1 MNIMRHLLIIVGLA
15 LVPPLEA
22 AEAPREARIT
32 RATTVHQS
40 PASDAVVVTKL
51 VAQERVTVS
60 ERSGGWYRIV
70 AAGGTGWV
78 RLSGVRFATTSSESR
93 GGLAAPLRLLQSGR
107 AAVTTGT
114 VTTGVR
120 GLTEQELA
128 ASTPDPAAVA
138 ALEAHAVDATA
149 ARAFANEL
157 ELRPTQVK
165 ALKPPAGEP
174 KSDEDDGEGGP

>member
-1 MNIMRHLLIIVGLA
+1 MRHLLIILGFA
-15 LVPPLEA
+15 LVPSLEA
-22 AEAPREARIT
+22 AEAPREARIA

-40 PASDAVVVTKL
+40 PASDAAVVTRL
-51 VAQERVTVS
+51 AAQERVTVS
-60 ERSGGWYRIV
+60 ERSGGWYRVV

-78 RLSGVRFATTSSESR
+78 RLSGVRFATSNGESR

-138 ALEAHAVDATA
+138 ALEAHAVDVTA
-149 ARAFANEL
+149 ARAFAAEL
-157 ELRPTQVK
+157 ELRAIQVK
-165 ALKPPAGEP
+165 ALKPPAGEAKP
-174 KSDEDDGEGGP
+174 DDDDTEGGQ